1 MSAIDPTKTTLGD
14 LVTREPRAAS
24 LFEQLGIDYCCGGHR
39 TLAEAAAQRGL
50 DATTLAVLV
59 EGFPREDD
67 RSTVE
72 PHDVARSSMGDLCD
86 HIVVAH
92 HDRLRRELPAIDE
105 LVATVVRVHGGEHR
119 ELSDL
124 QRTFE
129 GLRHEL
135 EVHLDIEERELFPAC
150 RRLERSIA
158 PGEEFDASLLAL
170 MEDEHDAVGA
180 ALVALRE
187 LCGDYDESR
196 ALCGTH
202 RRLLRAL
209 HALER
214 DLHQHV
220 HEENNI
226 LFGKLRAR
234 LGVPG

>member
-1 MSAIDPTKTTLGD
+1 MNSFDPTKTTLGD
-14 LVTREPRAAS
+14 LVAREPRVAA

-39 TLAEAAAQRGL
+39 TLADAATQRGL
-50 DATTLAVLV
+50 DAATLAVLI
-59 EGFPREDD
+59 EGLPREPD
-67 RSTVE
+67 RAAGE
-72 PHDVARSSMGDLCD
+72 QHDVARSSMGDLCD

-129 GLRHEL
+129 GLRREL
-135 EVHLDIEERELFPAC
+135 EAHLDSEERELFPAC
-150 RRLERSIA
+150 RRLERSFA
-158 PGEEFDASLLAL
+158 PGVEFDASLLAL
-170 MEDEHDAVGA
+170 LEGEHDIIAGA
-180 ALVALRE
+180 LAALRE

-209 HALER
+209 HGLER

-226 LFGKLRAR
+226 LFGKIRAR
-234 LGVPG
+234 VGSPG